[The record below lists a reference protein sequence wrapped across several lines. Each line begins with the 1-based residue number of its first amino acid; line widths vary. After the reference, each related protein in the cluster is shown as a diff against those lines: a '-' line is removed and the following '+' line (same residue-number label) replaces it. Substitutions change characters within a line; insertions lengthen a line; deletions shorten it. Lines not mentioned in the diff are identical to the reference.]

1 MTIRLVCLVA
11 LGCLVATAHGRST
24 KSDDLISS
32 IVDNCWSGDAMNC
45 IKEKVLDYM
54 NNLAGYSEQS
64 ARSFDEEDFDK
75 VIFERAAR
83 VLSTNEFRVEL
94 PGTAVVTYRADRGL
108 NMEVPEETGS
118 YSRVAKLTKFQL
130 QLFSHRSRTFV
141 EKETVVTSP
150 SSTEIE
156 NEGPHATHRQDRRS

>member
-1 MTIRLVCLVA
+1 MTVRLVCLVA
-11 LGCLVATAHGRST
+11 LGCLVATAHTSANNARST

-32 IVDNCWSGDAMNC
+32 IVDNCWSGDAMSC

-64 ARSFDEEDFDK
+64 ARSFNEEDFDK
-75 VIFERAAR
+75 VIFERTSH

-108 NMEVPEETGS
+108 NMEVPEETGL
-118 YSRVAKLTKFQL
+118 YLRVIK
-130 QLFSHRSRTFV
+130 
-141 EKETVVTSP
+141 
-150 SSTEIE
+150 ST
-156 NEGPHATHRQDRRS
+156 NFK